1 MTHNVTA
8 TTSSVPKTHVLLTTK
23 DKKLWPCY
31 WEARRWII
39 TSVVEVFFFVLSSIF
54 LVFSW
59 WFCVVKSTPSEQMGG
74 I

>member
-39 TSVVEVFFFVLSSIF
+39 TSVVEVFCVIFHFFGLF
-54 LVFSW
+54 LVV
-59 WFCVVKSTPSEQMGG
+59 CVVKSTPSEQMGG